1 MLFFTATT
9 SSYGQTRAAK
19 ATAQHLYI
27 FGGDACTGIA
37 RKVLGVCVCVL
48 AVNRM
53 YAFVQTHT
61 HMDMIFR
68 SGRGDGNGFD

>member
-1 MLFFTATT
+1 M
-9 SSYGQTRAAK
+9 GKRARQRQQPNIY
-19 ATAQHLYI
+19 T
-27 FGGDACTGIA
+27 FSGGDACTGIA

-53 YAFVQTHT
+53 CAFVQTHT